1 MINFFYRRLVP
12 IIFISSILML
22 MGCVPMFTIGTAAG
36 TGAYISEDRRTSGMF
51 IEDEGIE
58 LKSARRIYQQFS
70 NNVHINITSFNRIV
84 LLTGEAPTA
93 AVKANI
99 ETLIMSVDNVRKI
112 HNEIT
117 VASNSPLT
125 SRSHDTLITSKVKA
139 RFLTER
145 KFQINHVKIVT
156 ENGIVYLLG
165 MVTHQEA
172 DNAAKIASS
181 TAGVRKVIKVFEYL
195 N

>member
-1 MINFFYRRLVP
+1 MKYRNQCWLSLILFLP
-12 IIFISSILML
+12 FII
-22 MGCVPMFTIGTAAG
+22 GCVPMFAIGTAAG

-58 LKSARRIYQQFS
+58 LKSTRRIHQQFGD
-70 NNVHINITSFNRIV
+70 NVHINVTSYNRLV

-93 AVKANI
+93 TIKTDI
-99 ETLIMSVDNVRKI
+99 EKLIMGVDNVRRI
-112 HNEIT
+112 YNEIAIAGNT
-117 VASNSPLT
+117 SLS
-125 SRSHDTLITSKVKA
+125 SRSNDTLLTSKVKA

-156 ENGIVYLLG
+156 ENEVVYLLG
-165 MVTHQEA
+165 VVTRQEA
-172 DNAAKIASS
+172 ESAAQITSS
-181 TAGVRKVIKVFEYL
+181 TAGVKKVVKVFEYL

>member
-1 MINFFYRRLVP
+1 
-12 IIFISSILML
+12 
-22 MGCVPMFTIGTAAG
+22 MFAIGTAAG

-58 LKSARRIYQQFS
+58 LKSTRRIHQQFS
-70 NNVHINITSFNRIV
+70 DNVHINVTSYNRLV

-93 AVKANI
+93 TIKTDI
-99 ETLIMSVDNVRKI
+99 EKLIMGVDNVRKI
-112 HNEIT
+112 YNEIA
-117 VASNSPLT
+117 VAGNTSLA
-125 SRSHDTLITSKVKA
+125 SRSNDTLLTSKVKA

-156 ENGIVYLLG
+156 ENEVVYLLG
-165 MVTHQEA
+165 VVTRQEA
-172 DNAAKIASS
+172 ESAALITSS
-181 TAGVRKVIKVFEYL
+181 TAGVKKVVKVFEYL